1 MYGNICMTKMNTGR
15 FSVFQATISHQAPQQ
30 MSFYLRLSEKFYLFN
45 SFWKNVFLTFV
56 TTHAERGIMLWV
68 MRILSQNM
76 APVILPSLLNSSL
89 WTTKNCQL
97 VFVPDHWTW
106 TSKQCLKLFFVWN
119 SYKPSHNVN
128 WWGFCATNPRRL
140 PLPYLKSWLQTT
152 V

>member
-1 MYGNICMTKMNTGR
+1 METYVWQRWTREGFQCFKQLFHIKLHSRCPSILGSLKNSTFSIHFGR
-15 FSVFQATISHQAPQQ
+15 TYFSPLLLL
-30 MSFYLRLSEKFYLFN
+30 MLK
-45 SFWKNVFLTFV
+45 
-56 TTHAERGIMLWV
+56 RGIMLWV
-68 MRILSQNM
+68 MRHLSQNM

-97 VFVPDHWTW
+97 VFVPDHRTW

-140 PLPYLKSWLQTT
+140 SLPYLKSWLQTT